1 MTTSGE
7 EEEDIAGGDDGGN
20 EDEGR
25 DVHMLDTQ
33 PVLMLGRGER
43 GWERGEGGEVRTG
56 RWCERDSSPT
66 NPIVP
71 HPLSAPPSPPPHPE
85 DEIYMA
91 ATQVVDP
98 SLHRPPSSTISGV
111 DTTTAGA
118 AGLGGD
124 VAAPSPAI
132 GLPDAAIS
140 PGGAQAAEAPPSP
153 APSPASNTSPAP
165 VSGAAFSPPPPP
177 LAAAAAEAQAQL
189 GTIGHPAPA
198 SGVDGPSLAP
208 GAAITTTAA
217 RRPRHRYI
225 PGADGGPPAPI
236 PGAAIVPAP
245 VFNAAPSPVP
255 PPLGSA
261 LVPAAAIG
269 ALPGVWMGGEAR
281 DIGEMW

>member
-91 ATQVVDP
+91 ATQV
-98 SLHRPPSSTISGV
+98 SSTISGV

-140 PGGAQAAEAPPSP
+140 PGGAQAAEAPP
-153 APSPASNTSPAP
+153 
-165 VSGAAFSPPPPP
+165 PPPP
-177 LAAAAAEAQAQL
+177 
-189 GTIGHPAPA
+189 TPAPLP
-198 SGVDGPSLAP
+198 SPVLHSPLPLPPWRRLRRRHKPSLGPSATLPPPLVLTAP
-208 GAAITTTAA
+208 
-217 RRPRHRYI
+217 PLPPVPPSPLPL
-225 PGADGGPPAPI
+225 PGGRVIGTSLGRMEAPQLRSPVLPSSPLPSSMLPPPLSL
-236 PGAAIVPAP
+236 PHWGVLLCPLQP
-245 VFNAAPSPVP
+245 SAPSPVC
-255 PPLGSA
+255 GWE
-261 LVPAAAIG
+261 G
-269 ALPGVWMGGEAR
+269 RQG